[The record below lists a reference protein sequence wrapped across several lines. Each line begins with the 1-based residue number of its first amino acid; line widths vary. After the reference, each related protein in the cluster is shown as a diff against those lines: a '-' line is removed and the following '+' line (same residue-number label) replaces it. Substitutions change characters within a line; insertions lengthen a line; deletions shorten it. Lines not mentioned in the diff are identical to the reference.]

1 MNHSLKTGFSFG
13 LTSGVITTLGLISGL
28 HSGTGSKTVIIGGVL
43 TIAIADAFSDALGI
57 HISEESEIKHNAK
70 EIWVSTISTF
80 LAKFVFSSS
89 FLVPVILLSLDSA
102 FIVSI
107 IWGILLILIFSY
119 ILAKQ
124 QKESP
129 FKVIGEH
136 LLIVVVV
143 LVVTHLTGDLISTH
157 FK

>member
-1 MNHSLKTGFSFG
+1 MEYKNCIKIYIHFSK
-13 LTSGVITTLGLISGL
+13 L
-28 HSGTGSKTVIIGGVL
+28 SKLFPCRERYVKMDL
-43 TIAIADAFSDALGI
+43 
-57 HISEESEIKHNAK
+57 
-70 EIWVSTISTF
+70 VSTISTF

-102 FIVSI
+102 FIASI